1 MTIRQQLAVTIAGV
15 VLVTLLAV
23 IAARHG
29 PFPAAAVDIV
39 PRLYVGA
46 VCIGVGV
53 LIGRWRPRTATS
65 WLLVAAG
72 TMLLLRLLS
81 WSNDPRLFTLGGV
94 LAGVDYA
101 VFAHLAL
108 ALPDGRLTTR
118 VDRCLAVGGYTLA
131 IASGVIPNLFYQ
143 CQSAFGFG
151 CPGNL
156 LLVRDDPGAV
166 ARSEDVF
173 AVVGTAFV
181 VVVATRLVWRWR
193 VATSLLRRVIGPP
206 FAAVGAA
213 LALAVLDLL
222 EVWDRWGSVA
232 ALVHPLVV
240 SLIPVAV
247 LVGVLRSKA
256 RAGDIGAL
264 VVSVEQAG
272 HSIRA
277 ELQRL
282 LAQALVDPT
291 LRLDTPD
298 QAASVPAGPDRL
310 RTAITADGRTLAVM
324 ECDHAVD
331 AEPEV
336 LAAALATASLALENE
351 RLVAQVRCQLDAA
364 NQSRARLV
372 TAQVHERQRLERDL
386 HDGAQQR
393 LVTTRL
399 LLAMALERDGDR
411 RLVADALQELGD
423 AIGELRDLARGV
435 HPATVTEHGLSVAI
449 ESLAERAPLP
459 VAVHGTAPRLAPLS
473 EVTAYF
479 VVAETLTNVAKHAQA
494 THADVHVSIVDDWL
508 VVSINDDG
516 RGGADPSRG
525 TGLEGLRDRVEAAGG
540 RIGFRSD
547 PGLGTT
553 VRIELP
559 GRGATS
565 VTPTTAAAP

>member
-1 MTIRQQLAVTIAGV
+1 
-15 VLVTLLAV
+15 
-23 IAARHG
+23 
-29 PFPAAAVDIV
+29 
-39 PRLYVGA
+39 
-46 VCIGVGV
+46 
-53 LIGRWRPRTATS
+53 
-65 WLLVAAG
+65 
-72 TMLLLRLLS
+72 
-81 WSNDPRLFTLGGV
+81 
-94 LAGVDYA
+94 
-101 VFAHLAL
+101 
-108 ALPDGRLTTR
+108 
-118 VDRCLAVGGYTLA
+118 
-131 IASGVIPNLFYQ
+131 
-143 CQSAFGFG
+143 
-151 CPGNL
+151 
-156 LLVRDDPGAV
+156 
-166 ARSEDVF
+166 
-173 AVVGTAFV
+173 
-181 VVVATRLVWRWR
+181 
-193 VATSLLRRVIGPP
+193 
-206 FAAVGAA
+206 
-213 LALAVLDLL
+213 
-222 EVWDRWGSVA
+222 
-232 ALVHPLVV
+232 
-240 SLIPVAV
+240 
-247 LVGVLRSKA
+247 
-256 RAGDIGAL
+256 

-324 ECDHAVD
+324 ECDRAVD

-336 LAAALATASLALENE
+336 LAAALATASLALDNE
-351 RLVAQVRCQLDAA
+351 RLVGEVRCQLDLA

-399 LLAMALERDGDR
+399 LLAMALERDGDH
-411 RLVADALQELGD
+411 RLVADALRELGD

-479 VVAETLTNVAKHAQA
+479 VVAEALTNVAKHAHA

-525 TGLEGLRDRVEAAGG
+525 TGLVGLRDRVEAAGG
-540 RIGFRSD
+540 RIEVHSD
-547 PGLGTT
+547 LALGTT

-559 GRGATS
+559 GGEPAS
-565 VTPTTAAAP
+565 VTAATAGAP